1 MKTRPGYTVCRFP
14 QKRQIK
20 GSRFPQTTANKKE
33 AYQKQAR
40 FFFMESWNQSSA
52 STSTPKWSDITSPS
66 SPLRTTRT
74 FRTSTA

>member
-14 QKRQIK
+14 QKKANKGEQI
-20 GSRFPQTTANKKE
+20 PANKKE